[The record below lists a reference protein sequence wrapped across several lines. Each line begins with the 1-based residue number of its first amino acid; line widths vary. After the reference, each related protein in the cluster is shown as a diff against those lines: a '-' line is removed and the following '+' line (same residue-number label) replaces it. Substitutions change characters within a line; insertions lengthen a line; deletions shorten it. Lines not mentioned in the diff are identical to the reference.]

1 MIIEKILNNNVVIT
15 RSPSGAETVI
25 MGRGLAFGRAAG
37 DRVDEGK
44 IEKTFTITDPSLAGK
59 LHELLAALPMEHI
72 LLSEKVIRRAKAIL
86 GKKLSDTIY
95 LTLPDHISSAIAR
108 YQEGIVLENPLK
120 WDIRRF
126 YRTEYEI
133 GQDASRLVL
142 EDTGVAFT
150 DDEAAFIALHFVN
163 AQQDSGIKSAYNM
176 TYIMQ
181 EICQI
186 VSDYFQMEFDED
198 SLDFYRFITHLKFF
212 AQRMIHQTHY
222 NDNMDGLLGAIAQQ
236 HPRAF
241 DCAGRIRARMEEQYH
256 FQMSPDEMLY
266 LTIHVAR
273 LSAGRA

>member
-37 DRVDEGK
+37 DRVDEKK
-44 IEKTFTITDPSLAGK
+44 IEKTFTITDPSLEGK
-59 LHELLAALPMEHI
+59 LHELLAGMPVEHMLI
-72 LLSEKVIRRAKAIL
+72 SEKIISRAKVIL
-86 GKKLSDTIY
+86 GKKLSDSIY
-95 LTLPDHISSAIAR
+95 LTLPDHISSTIAR
-108 YQEGIVLENPLK
+108 YEQGIVLENPLK

-133 GQDASRLVL
+133 GMDANRLV
-142 EDTGVAFT
+142 EEETGVKFT

-163 AQQDSGIKSAYNM
+163 AQQNSDIKSAYNM

-222 NDNMDGLLGAIAQQ
+222 HDNMDGLLSAIAQQ
-236 HPRAF
+236 HPRAY
-241 DCAGRIRARMEEQYH
+241 DCATRIRDRMEQQYD
-256 FQMSPDEMLY
+256 FKMSPDEMLY
-266 LTIHVAR
+266 LTIHISR
-273 LSAGRA
+273 LSAHKA